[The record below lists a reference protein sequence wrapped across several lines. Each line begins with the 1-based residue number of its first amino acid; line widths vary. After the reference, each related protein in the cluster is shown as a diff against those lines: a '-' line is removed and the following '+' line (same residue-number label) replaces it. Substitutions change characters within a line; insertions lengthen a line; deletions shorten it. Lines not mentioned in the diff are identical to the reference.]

1 MLLFMQPSVSAQFF
15 HTVCANLDV
24 FAVQIR
30 DLSAAGVVGEDIRK
44 LQSVQWKRGLIRT
57 LL

>member
-44 LQSVQWKRGLIRT
+44 LQSVQ
-57 LL
+57 